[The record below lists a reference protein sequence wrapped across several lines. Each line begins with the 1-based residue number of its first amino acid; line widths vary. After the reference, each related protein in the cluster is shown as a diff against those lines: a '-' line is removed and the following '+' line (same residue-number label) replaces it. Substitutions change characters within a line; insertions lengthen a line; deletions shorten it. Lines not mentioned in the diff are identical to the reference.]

1 MDYETGKFLE
11 RIEAKQDIIITLL
24 GYDPQTSQ
32 QPKSTPSTQ
41 TEATISEEQLAID
54 EEQLALDR
62 ETKENLRHQQE
73 KIKAALNR
81 RGIDDE

>member
-11 RIEAKQDIIITLL
+11 RIEAKQDIIIALL
-24 GYDPQTSQ
+24 GYDPQTIQ
-32 QPKSTPSTQ
+32 QPKPATAPTP
-41 TEATISEEQLAID
+41 EPMID

-62 ETKENLRHQQE
+62 ETKEELRRQQE

-81 RGIDDE
+81 RGGDDE